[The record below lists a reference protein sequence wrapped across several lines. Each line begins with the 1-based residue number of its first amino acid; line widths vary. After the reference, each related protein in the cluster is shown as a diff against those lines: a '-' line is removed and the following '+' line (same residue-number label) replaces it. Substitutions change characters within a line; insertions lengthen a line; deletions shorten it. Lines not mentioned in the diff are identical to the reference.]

1 MCYFLTHYSRLIL
14 ATGWIELYT
23 CPVET
28 TRPEQSNVRCG
39 KRCKWYTDGR
49 PAGNLMLKWCE
60 LMSVWW
66 LLTPVSNQIELLGLQ
81 RLLSLHTRHLLQ
93 PSVTHLLTHWV
104 RHHCMLAPSQQLLQ
118 ISVWILWTAT
128 LNSEV
133 TILPCLQVFHRRFSF
148 YLFCSSFGA
157 DPHWRMSVRA
167 ALSQKQLLTEMYLKL
182 QFLNKKS
189 FYLYSSSSQVLYR
202 IRYRPSC
209 VK

>member
-1 MCYFLTHYSRLIL
+1 MRHNTDMWGNACTFGSWHVWSTQASFLLPRIGQPILAWPNIDMCYFLTHYSRLIL

-66 LLTPVSNQIELLGLQ
+66 LLTPVSNQPAGTDTIELLGLQ

-128 LNSEV
+128 LR
-133 TILPCLQVFHRRFSF
+133 Q
-148 YLFCSSFGA
+148 
-157 DPHWRMSVRA
+157 
-167 ALSQKQLLTEMYLKL
+167 
-182 QFLNKKS
+182 
-189 FYLYSSSSQVLYR
+189 
-202 IRYRPSC
+202 
-209 VK
+209 

>member
-1 MCYFLTHYSRLIL
+1 MRHNTDMWGNAHAHLDPDMYDPHKHRSCSPRIGQPILAWPNIDMCYFLTHYSRLIL

-23 CPVET
+23 CPSET

-128 LNSEV
+128 LR
-133 TILPCLQVFHRRFSF
+133 Q
-148 YLFCSSFGA
+148 
-157 DPHWRMSVRA
+157 
-167 ALSQKQLLTEMYLKL
+167 
-182 QFLNKKS
+182 
-189 FYLYSSSSQVLYR
+189 
-202 IRYRPSC
+202 
-209 VK
+209 